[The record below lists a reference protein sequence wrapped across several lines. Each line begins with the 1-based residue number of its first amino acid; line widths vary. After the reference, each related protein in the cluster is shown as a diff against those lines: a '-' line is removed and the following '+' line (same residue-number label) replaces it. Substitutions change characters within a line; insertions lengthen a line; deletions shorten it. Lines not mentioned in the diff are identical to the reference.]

1 MFITI
6 PPWRWVSRPID
17 RSIKSFQK
25 CTNLT
30 LRLSMLR
37 SFLVK
42 TCTISSAMS
51 LFSIEAGGCTE
62 DLDEALGIIVTE
74 HPSYKFTPQLP
85 LLTMCLVWRHYHYCE
100 GCGFQWHHGKYL
112 EIREIMGTDVI
123 CDVSWRQ
130 RDCYSDFLINF
141 SFLSFQYLFFSP
153 FFPC

>member
-6 PPWRWVSRPID
+6 PPPWRWLSRPID

-42 TCTISSAMS
+42 TCTMSSAMS

-85 LLTMCLVWRHYHYCE
+85 LLNHVLSLTSLPLLWRVW
-100 GCGFQWHHGKYL
+100 L
-112 EIREIMGTDVI
+112 LMASREIFRNTRNPGNWCNLRRFVTTT
-123 CDVSWRQ
+123 WQ
-130 RDCYSDFLINF
+130 RYSDFLI
-141 SFLSFQYLFFSP
+141 LKLFFYFLP
-153 FFPC
+153 I